1 MTFLPASCIFD
12 TDLPLLLLALFGT
25 HKTQTNMT
33 TAIQQNLNAKLTAI
47 FSNGRGE
54 AGLEVGSD
62 PGLSPNDYVRIPN
75 RMVKKWAARLV
86 DPKDAGDAG
95 INDFTKHAKWSG
107 DCGRMEGKDGWVTK
121 GKICVWK
128 GNLYIQDHDYTGPT
142 ESEDEMYDYSLI
154 DEFHVESFTYEDIL
168 AFVTVNVGHIRDDE
182 FTDAQKVWIHAC
194 RFWAVTAGFVATEQS
209 KEYILVDNP
218 SSIDPFAE
226 ENLATIGD
234 YSANGWTAA
243 AARATSWRKSN
254 HATGGDIVQ
263 GFPRRWLQKMVYM
276 PDLAGASR
284 GDYTTAM
291 RRITSAFY
299 VATHAASPHAV
310 LSLMASSDEAHWSII
325 LPEYGLIQSWDVSES
340 ARIRMTPKTQVA
352 GAAMVTDGV
361 VVLRML
367 VKEALAPMLNNQD
380 QIPALMASYKQVEA
394 HGIRVATYA
403 KWFLR
408 DHPGLVKAVD
418 FNQKDESHA
427 ALIGELG
434 LVATKYYEG
443 TTIGK
448 SGALDNAAKQYGEE
462 TERQIW
468 SSLAR
473 QKSGASAATIAQ
485 AYGRI
490 KGASGQASL
499 SGLVSSDEVEVRSS
513 VAAYNLA
520 NKRIAAIAE
529 AGTVIEIREDVVVSN
544 MDTV

>member
-1 MTFLPASCIFD
+1 
-12 TDLPLLLLALFGT
+12 
-25 HKTQTNMT
+25 MT
-33 TAIQQNLNAKLTAI
+33 TAIQANLNAKLTAI

-62 PGLSPNDYVRIPN
+62 PGLSPNEYIHIPK
-75 RMVKKWAARLV
+75 RMIKKWAARLTSPE
-86 DPKDAGDAG
+86 DAKDAG
-95 INDFTKHAKWSG
+95 IKEFKTHAKWSG
-107 DCGRMEGKDGWVTK
+107 NCANMAGKDGWVTS

-128 GNLYIQDHDYTGPT
+128 GQLYIQDHDYSGHEETDT
-142 ESEDEMYDYSLI
+142 EMIDYSEI
-154 DEFHVESFTYEDIL
+154 DEFHIEAFDHEDIL
-168 AFVTVNVGHIRDDE
+168 AFVTVNIGHIRDDE
-182 FTDAQKVWIHAC
+182 FTDPQKVWIHAC

-209 KEYILVDNP
+209 REYLVVDNP
-218 SSIDPFAE
+218 DTIDAFASDS
-226 ENLATIGD
+226 LTQIGD
-234 YSANGWTAA
+234 FSANGWTAA

-263 GFPRRWLQKMVYM
+263 GFPRRWLQKMSFM

-291 RRITSAFY
+291 RRVTSAFY

-325 LPEYGLIQSWDVSES
+325 NPQYGFIQHWDVSES

-352 GAAMVTDGV
+352 GAAMVTDAV

-394 HGIRVATYA
+394 NGIRVATYA
-403 KWFLR
+403 KWFLK
-408 DHPGLVKAVD
+408 DHPGLVKAID

-427 ALIGELG
+427 SLIGELG

-462 TERQIW
+462 TERQLW
-468 SSLAR
+468 SALAR
-473 QKSGASAATIAQ
+473 QKSGVSATTIAQ
-485 AYGRI
+485 AYSRV
-490 KGASGQASL
+490 KGASGQSSL
-499 SGLVSSDEVEVRSS
+499 SGLVSNDVAEVRTS
-513 VAAYNLA
+513 VTAYNVA
-520 NKRIAAIAE
+520 NRHIADIAE
-529 AGTVIEIREDVVVSN
+529 AGAVTEIREDVVVSN
-544 MDTV
+544 MGTV